1 MNFWAKLLTLVIRG
15 IIKLLCKVEGDNLSS
30 VPQKGPL
37 LLVINHINFLD
48 VPLIYTLLYPRR
60 VRGITKK
67 ENWDNWFFGLLG
79 NAWEAI
85 SIDREN
91 PSKSTFKEI
100 RKSFQDNRILCIA
113 PEGTRSGTGILG
125 EGHPGVAYIALQNR
139 VPLVLITHY
148 GTEKFWDTIKRF
160 RRTKIIITVSQPFIL
175 VNESKVN
182 KEIQQEMTEQ
192 IMARLAAMLPEN
204 YRGVYKNLDVISEQ
218 YIEQY
223 QRPAEIPE

>member
-1 MNFWAKLLTLVIRG
+1 MNFWAKLLTVVIRG
-15 IIKLLCKVEGDNLSS
+15 IVKLICRVEGDDLSA

-67 ENWDNWFFGLLG
+67 ENWDNWFFGILG

-139 VPLVLITHY
+139 VPLLLFAHY
-148 GTEKFWDTIKRF
+148 GTEKFWDNIKHL
-160 RRTKIIITVSQPFIL
+160 RRTKITIAISQPFIL

-182 KEIQQEMTEQ
+182 KEIQQEMTKQ
-192 IMARLAAMLPEN
+192 IMARLAALLPEN
-204 YRGVYKNLDVISEQ
+204 YRGNYNNLNVISER
-218 YIEQY
+218 YI
-223 QRPAEIPE
+223 QRYHIPAKIVE

>member
-1 MNFWAKLLTLVIRG
+1 MNFWAKLLTLVIKG
-15 IIKLLCKVEGDNLSS
+15 IIKLICKFEGDSLSS

-48 VPLIYTLLYPRR
+48 APLIYTLLHPRR

-67 ENWDNWFFGLLG
+67 ENWDNWFVRILG

-100 RKSFQDNRILCIA
+100 RKSFRDNRILCIA
-113 PEGTRSGTGILG
+113 PEGTRSGTGILR
-125 EGHPGVAYIALQNR
+125 EGHPGVAYIALQSQ
-139 VPLVLITHY
+139 VPLVLIAHY
-148 GTEKFWDTIKRF
+148 GTEKFWDNIKRF
-160 RRTKIIITVSQPFIL
+160 RRTKITIAVSQPFLL

-182 KEIQQEMTEQ
+182 REIQREMTEQ
-192 IMARLAAMLPEN
+192 IMARLATMLPEN
-204 YRGVYKNLDVISEQ
+204 YRGVYKNLDVISAQ
-218 YIEQY
+218 YVQQY
-223 QRPAEIPE
+223 QVPAEIPE